1 MATRAAIA
9 YRDAEVTK
17 RLMAAVETLA
27 ERAKVALPE
36 RPPYVRDAA
45 FRAVDE
51 RDWLAT
57 TLETIV
63 ASTQPKGKATDGAH
77 VQGR

>member
-9 YRDAEVTK
+9 YRDAEVQK
-17 RLMAAVETLA
+17 RLLAVIGVLA
-27 ERAKVALPE
+27 ERAKVDLP
-36 RPPYVRDAA
+36 PQPQPDRDPA

-57 TLETIV
+57 ALETV
-63 ASTQPKGKATDGAH
+63 AAGTSAKQAKE
-77 VQGR
+77 